1 MEETNR
7 TSRTRFLK
15 QLGATLAA
23 GVGVLAF
30 ASNTGAQVLNCCP
43 DTSCGPCGGNLQP
56 KRCDCSIIGEGS
68 YCACMNCGQNCC
80 NGPC

>member
-1 MEETNR
+1 MLETDR
-7 TSRTRFLK
+7 TSRTGFLK

-23 GVGVLAF
+23 GIGVLAF
-30 ASNTGAQVLNCCP
+30 ASSSRADVLNCCP
-43 DTSCGPCGGNLQP
+43 DSNCGPCSGNLQP
-56 KRCDCSIIGEGS
+56 KRCDCSGIGQS